1 MSSFVPFEIE
11 KTLMNKP
18 ALKSTLTAIRDQRAA
33 LAKVRAETEDLDD
46 YLAALEA
53 RARDEGK
60 RIPMA
65 VVHRRIRK
73 TLKS

>member
-1 MSSFVPFEIE
+1 
-11 KTLMNKP
+11 MNKP
-18 ALKSTLTAIRDQRAA
+18 ALKTTLATIRDQRAA
-33 LAKVRAETEDLDD
+33 LAKVRAETDDLDD

-65 VVHRRIRK
+65 VVHRRTLK
-73 TLKS
+73 TLKAEPLKS